1 MKKNLICMA
10 VATTLGLAAFNAS
23 AEDMY
28 RGAWY
33 ALPGIGYNWTD
44 SDVESEDDF
53 TPRLRFG
60 KELSEH
66 WDIQIG
72 GAYTKADEDSKL
84 STGGN
89 YKQTLLGVDALYMFS
104 RDKFRPFVLAGL
116 GIARNDIDY
125 SNANWGSSKTSP
137 MANVGVGAQYL
148 FSDKWGM
155 QADVREVWSE
165 AKTGLSGNRDTDTIN
180 NTLLSLAVMYR
191 FGEPAPVA
199 VAAPEPEP
207 MPAPAPVA
215 AAPEPMPEPAPA
227 PAAPTPPA
235 FEKITLASEVLFDFD
250 KDNVKETGK
259 KVLDTDVVEKMK
271 AHPEVELVLITGH
284 SDLIGE
290 AGYNLSLSERRA
302 NNVKAYLV
310 SQGIAEN
317 RLHAVGKGEVEPAVE
332 CKDVRGQAAIDC
344 LQPNRRVVVEIEAQR

>member
-10 VATTLGLAAFNAS
+10 VATTFGFAAFNAS

-44 SDVESEDDF
+44 SDVDSDDDVAAH
-53 TPRLRFG
+53 LRFG

-72 GAYTKADEDSKL
+72 GTYTRADEDSKL
-84 STGGN
+84 STGGK

-116 GIARNDIDY
+116 GYAHNDIDY
-125 SNANWGSSKTSP
+125 SNANWGSSRSSA
-137 MANVGVGAQYL
+137 MANVGAGFQYL

-165 AKTGLSGNRDTDTIN
+165 AKTGLQGNRDTETIA
-180 NTLLSLAVMYR
+180 NTLLSLGVIYR
-191 FGEPAPVA
+191 FGEPAPAPVA
-199 VAAPEPEP
+199 RPEPEP

-215 AAPEPMPEPAPA
+215 AAPEPMPAPPPAPA
-227 PAAPTPPA
+227 PAA

-250 KDNVKETGK
+250 KDNVKESGK
-259 KVLDTDVVEKMK
+259 KILDADVVEKMK

-284 SDLIGE
+284 SDRIGE

-302 NNVKAYLV
+302 NNVKSYLT

-317 RLHAVGKGEVEPAVE
+317 RLHAIGKGEAEPVVE
-332 CKDVRGQAAIDC
+332 CKGVRGQAAIDC
-344 LQPNRRVVVEIEAQR
+344 LQPNRRVVVEIEEQR

>member
-10 VATTLGLAAFNAS
+10 VATTLGLVALNAS
-23 AEDMY
+23 ADEDMY

-33 ALPGIGYNWTD
+33 ALPGVGYNWTD
-44 SDVESEDDF
+44 SDVKSDDDVAA
-53 TPRLRFG
+53 RLRFG

-72 GAYTKADEDSKL
+72 GAYTRADEDTNL
-84 STGGN
+84 STRGK

-104 RDKFRPFVLAGL
+104 RDKLRPFVLAGL
-116 GIARNDIDY
+116 GVARNDIDY
-125 SNANWGSSKTSP
+125 SNASWGSSKTSA
-137 MANVGVGAQYL
+137 MGNLGAGVQYL

-155 QADVREVWSE
+155 QADVREVWSQ
-165 AKTGLSGNRDTDTIN
+165 AKTGLSGNRDTETVA
-180 NTLLSLAVMYR
+180 NTLLSLGVMYR
-191 FGEPAPVA
+191 FGEPAVVA
-199 VAAPEPEP
+199 VAEPEP
-207 MPAPAPVA
+207 MPAPV
-215 AAPEPMPEPAPA
+215 AAPEPMPEPAPPP
-227 PAAPTPPA
+227 PAPPA

-250 KDNVKETGK
+250 KDNVKEAGK

-284 SDLIGE
+284 SDRIGE

-317 RLHAVGKGEVEPAVE
+317 RLHAVGKGEAEPVVD
-332 CKDVRGQAAIDC
+332 CKGVRGQAAIDC
-344 LQPNRRVVVEIEAQR
+344 LQPNRRVVVEIEEQR